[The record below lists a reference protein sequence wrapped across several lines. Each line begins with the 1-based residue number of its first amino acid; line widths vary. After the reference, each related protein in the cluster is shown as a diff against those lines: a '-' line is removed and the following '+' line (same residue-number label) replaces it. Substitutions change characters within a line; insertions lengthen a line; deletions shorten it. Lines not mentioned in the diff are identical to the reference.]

1 MFKSHRGGSRD
12 VVAPLDELR
21 EAITRIEQL
30 CELARNGGSSIR
42 SSSTTNPTTARSSS
56 RPRASSRMRDRAS
69 ASKAKA
75 TETLRRTK
83 RQKEVPAAAAAPKSG
98 TTSAPV
104 QGSHTNTNTNT
115 NTHTKDEG
123 ALFVSLEDEE
133 EEEFVELLRRTAELV
148 VRAERSAAHT
158 LEAQEKRYPRK
169 TTAKMRQA
177 EEKEE
182 AELASHLAVYEHFCE
197 RNAFSLIVN
206 IVTGIAFQ
214 PKTTTTTASKQVNSS
229 TMLPPLIIATQA
241 VQSVSIL
248 IQNVSRVTSMYY
260 LLSNNRINDLIDFPL
275 GLYSLAEQQLTIKRR
290 LQSEGTT
297 AATNTTTATT
307 PTLRKKTMVPDFSTP
322 EMAELSTH
330 FVSFL
335 KSLAMRMNAE
345 TLQFFLSYPNE
356 HNGSSGTDEDGSSN
370 KNADDVE
377 FPLYARA
384 LEFCGSGHDHFVR
397 VTAMNVC
404 LNTLRLATVYDAP
417 LPENMMESGDQET
430 NANDNDS
437 LASSNGEGGS
447 MKVNTSDKLLQQ
459 DKNKKTPNVSTP
471 SMSLHNAESL
481 PLRERLAIA
490 RHVCTPSRVE
500 GLVVPICT
508 KLGQLCHK
516 LEDSVRSLDSLHEKK
531 ATRIQVVQIQGRDR
545 IVDNFKLLVGDLQDE
560 ILLLE
565 DVLKVGL
572 ISLNE
577 QIIERL
583 LAVVIYPILL
593 QPLLLYSKGFHAQ
606 SRRAANESSSS
617 VNTNTDSSSLN
628 SAGVPAIFSNPFS
641 VESLLNSLERS
652 GLMGDDDD

>member
-1 MFKSHRGGSRD
+1 
-12 VVAPLDELR
+12 
-21 EAITRIEQL
+21 
-30 CELARNGGSSIR
+30 
-42 SSSTTNPTTARSSS
+42 
-56 RPRASSRMRDRAS
+56 MRDRANKQ
-69 ASKAKA
+69 ANKA

-83 RQKEVPAAAAAPKSG
+83 RQKEVPVAAPKSG
-98 TTSAPV
+98 DDSSTSTETA
-104 QGSHTNTNTNT
+104 TATAA
-115 NTHTKDEG
+115 
-123 ALFVSLEDEE
+123 ALFVSLEDEDE
-133 EEEFVELLRRTAELV
+133 EQFVELLRRMAELV

-158 LEAQEKRYPRK
+158 LEAQERRTPQTNNAR
-169 TTAKMRQA
+169 TLNMRQA
-177 EEKEE
+177 EEREE
-182 AELASHLAVYEHFCE
+182 EELASHLAVYEHFCE

-214 PKTTTTTASKQVNSS
+214 TTTTTSKQVNT
-229 TMLPPLIIATQA
+229 TMLPPLTIATQA

-275 GLYSLAEQQLTIKRR
+275 GLYSLAEQQTKIKQ
-290 LQSEGTT
+290 LQSTGS
-297 AATNTTTATT
+297 TTATT
-307 PTLRKKTMVPDFSTP
+307 PLSRKKTMVPDFTTP

-356 HNGSSGTDEDGSSN
+356 HNNRSSGTGEDGSSSN
-370 KNADDVE
+370 NNADDVE

-384 LEFCGSGHDHFVR
+384 LEFCGSGHDSFVR

-417 LPENMMESGDQET
+417 LYDNSMEYGDQENVN
-430 NANDNDS
+430 NADDS
-437 LASSNGEGGS
+437 LASSTTTDANSKGDGDS
-447 MKVNTSDKLLQQ
+447 MKVNTSDKLLR
-459 DKNKKTPNVSTP
+459 DKKAPNVSTP

-508 KLGQLCHK
+508 KLAQLCHK

-531 ATRIQVVQIQGRDR
+531 ATRIQIVQIQARDR
-545 IVDNFKLLVGDLQDE
+545 IVDSFKLLVGDLQDE

-565 DVLKVGL
+565 DVLKVSFAYTFL
-572 ISLNE
+572 CSIRLYTVFFSQTISNIRHLCC
-577 QIIERL
+577 
-583 LAVVIYPILL
+583 V
-593 QPLLLYSKGFHAQ
+593 
-606 SRRAANESSSS
+606 
-617 VNTNTDSSSLN
+617 
-628 SAGVPAIFSNPFS
+628 
-641 VESLLNSLERS
+641 
-652 GLMGDDDD
+652 